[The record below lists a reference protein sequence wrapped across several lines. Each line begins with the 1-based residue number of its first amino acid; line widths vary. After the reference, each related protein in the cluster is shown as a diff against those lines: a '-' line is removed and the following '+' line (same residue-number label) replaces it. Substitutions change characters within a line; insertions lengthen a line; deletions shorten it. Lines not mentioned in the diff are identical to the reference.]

1 MADLGLPTLDGAV
14 KTIRAEDL
22 QAFGAELRGL
32 LIDANS
38 VGPMSATS
46 RR

>member
-1 MADLGLPTLDGAV
+1 MADLGLRTLNGAV
-14 KTIRAEDL
+14 KTIRAEEL

-46 RR
+46 